1 MTRRTL
7 IEQIRRLYYGGT
19 PSDDATL
26 TENEVNL
33 YINQA
38 IAYIAKVNYTDA
50 IKLDGVETVSDA
62 FYATFKNLSMTKD
75 NDTGYWYVTLPH
87 APLGLSRGYGISTVT
102 FPVVTGGLAKAPTPI
117 SPRELDFIDQVKM
130 PPSKVFY
137 WAEGNKL
144 WFKSPYYNLNG
155 KFPIVRMVS
164 AENSDITSEV
174 NVPGEYIS
182 DIINWILN
190 QLKVRKGMPEDT
202 TNDGLDKA

>member
-1 MTRRTL
+1 MTRKAL
-7 IEQIRRLYYGGT
+7 IEQVRRLYYGGI

-62 FYATFKNLSMTKD
+62 FYATFKNLAITKD
-75 NDTGYWYVTLPH
+75 NDTGYYSTTLPH
-87 APLGLSRGYGISTVT
+87 PPLGLSRGYGISTVT
-102 FPVVTGGLAKAPTPI
+102 FPVNTGLAKAPTPI
-117 SPRELDFIDQVKM
+117 SPRELDIIDNLKS
-130 PPSKVFY
+130 PPSRIYY

-144 WFKSPYYNLNG
+144 WFKSYVNLVG
-155 KFPIVRMVS
+155 RFAIVRMVS
-164 AENSDITSEV
+164 AENTDLTSEV
-174 NVPGEYIS
+174 NVPIEYIS
-182 DIINWILN
+182 DMINWILN

>member
-26 TENEVNL
+26 TENEVNI

-38 IAYIAKVNYTDA
+38 IAYVAKVNYTDA

-62 FYATFKNLSMTKD
+62 FYATFKNLAITKD
-75 NDTGYWYVTLPH
+75 NDTGYYSTTLPH
-87 APLGLSRGYGISTVT
+87 PPLGLSRGYGISTVT
-102 FPVVTGGLAKAPTPI
+102 FPVINGALAKAPTPI
-117 SPRELDFIDQVKM
+117 SPRELEFIDQVKS

-144 WFKSPYYNLNG
+144 WFKSYQNLVG
-155 KFPIVRMVS
+155 KFAIVRMVS
-164 AENSDITSEV
+164 AENTDLTSEL
-174 NVPGEYIS
+174 NVPVEYVS
-182 DIINWILN
+182 DMINWILN